1 MNRDKNIDSELFQE
15 INIENEDL
23 GQCLMEKPFNS
34 TLINIETQTPVLYNI
49 ISRLKSD
56 PAEID
61 LYPDFQR
68 KDDLWDKGK
77 QSRLIESILINFPLP
92 AFYFD
97 GSDNNKWLVVDG
109 LQRLSAIRNF
119 VINNT
124 LSLENMEFLKN
135 LEGKRFNELSRPLQ
149 RKIEETQIIAYI
161 IKAGTPLE
169 VKYNIFRR
177 INTGGLVLEPQE
189 IRHALNQGIP
199 ATLIAELA
207 DLKEF
212 KEATEN
218 KIRSERMLD
227 REFVMRFVAFYL
239 NSPASYQP
247 DLDSFLNVSMS
258 QINDLSEDKKEKLK
272 SDFKKSMIASKNIF
286 GNWAFRKADLFPDKR
301 KPINKALFEVWSVN
315 IALLSDNQRQE
326 LIKNK
331 RKLMLCFADMMKN
344 DDKFVRSVTSGTGGK
359 SEVVERF
366 SKIKELINRNI

>member
-49 ISRLKSD
+49 IYRLKSD

-109 LQRLSAIRNF
+109 LQRLSALRNF

-199 ATLIAELA
+199 ATLIAELV

-258 QINDLSEDKKEKLK
+258 QINDLSEDKIEKLK

>member
-109 LQRLSAIRNF
+109 LQRLSALRNF

-258 QINDLSEDKKEKLK
+258 QINDLSEDKIEKLK

>member
-109 LQRLSAIRNF
+109 LQRLSALRNF

-258 QINDLSEDKKEKLK
+258 QINDLSEDKIEKLK

-286 GNWAFRKADLFPDKR
+286 GNWAFRKADLFPYKR

>member
-1 MNRDKNIDSELFQE
+1 M
-15 INIENEDL
+15 
-23 GQCLMEKPFNS
+23 
-34 TLINIETQTPVLYNI
+34 
-49 ISRLKSD
+49 
-56 PAEID
+56 
-61 LYPDFQR
+61 
-68 KDDLWDKGK
+68 
-77 QSRLIESILINFPLP
+77 
-92 AFYFD
+92 
-97 GSDNNKWLVVDG
+97 
-109 LQRLSAIRNF
+109 
-119 VINNT
+119 
-124 LSLENMEFLKN
+124 
-135 LEGKRFNELSRPLQ
+135 
-149 RKIEETQIIAYI
+149 
-161 IKAGTPLE
+161 
-169 VKYNIFRR
+169 
-177 INTGGLVLEPQE
+177 VLEPQE

-258 QINDLSEDKKEKLK
+258 QINDLSEDKIEKLK

-286 GNWAFRKADLFPDKR
+286 GNWAFRKADLFPYKR

>member
-169 VKYNIFRR
+169 VKYNILTPDDWFWS
-177 INTGGLVLEPQE
+177 
-189 IRHALNQGIP
+189 
-199 ATLIAELA
+199 
-207 DLKEF
+207 LK
-212 KEATEN
+212 K
-218 KIRSERMLD
+218 LD
-227 REFVMRFVAFYL
+227 MH
-239 NSPASYQP
+239 
-247 DLDSFLNVSMS
+247 
-258 QINDLSEDKKEKLK
+258 
-272 SDFKKSMIASKNIF
+272 
-286 GNWAFRKADLFPDKR
+286 
-301 KPINKALFEVWSVN
+301 
-315 IALLSDNQRQE
+315 
-326 LIKNK
+326 
-331 RKLMLCFADMMKN
+331 
-344 DDKFVRSVTSGTGGK
+344 
-359 SEVVERF
+359 
-366 SKIKELINRNI
+366 

>member
-49 ISRLKSD
+49 IYRLKSD

-109 LQRLSAIRNF
+109 LQRLSALRNF

-258 QINDLSEDKKEKLK
+258 QINDLSEDKIEKLK

>member
-258 QINDLSEDKKEKLK
+258 QINDLSEDKIEKLK

>member
-1 MNRDKNIDSELFQE
+1 MNNNENIDSELFQE

-23 GQCLMEKPFNS
+23 GQSLMEKPFKS
-34 TLINIETQTPVLYNI
+34 SLINIDTQTPALYNI

-56 PAEID
+56 PVEID

-119 VINNT
+119 VINN
-124 LSLENMEFLKN
+124 SLELQNMEFLKD
-135 LEGKRFNELSRPLQ
+135 LEGKIFSDLSRPLQ

-258 QINDLSEDKKEKLK
+258 QINDLSEDKIEKLK